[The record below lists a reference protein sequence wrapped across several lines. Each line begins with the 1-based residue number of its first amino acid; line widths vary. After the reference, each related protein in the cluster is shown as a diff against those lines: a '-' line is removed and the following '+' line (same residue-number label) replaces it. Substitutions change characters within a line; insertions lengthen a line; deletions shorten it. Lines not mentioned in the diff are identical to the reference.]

1 MHTSR
6 VQVAEALLKEKHLD
20 VQIKLLYA
28 NQTENDILIREKIE
42 KLAED
47 PRFDVWCAEIRA
59 EIRAPGRSA

>member
-47 PRFDVWCAEIRA
+47 PRFDVWCAEISPRCA
-59 EIRAPGRSA
+59 REGII